1 LFVGVVLALG
11 YELLRDGFFGG
22 RSLGKKLMGLKVV
35 NTKTGKPCSI
45 KDSILRN
52 ITLFIPVVNL
62 IEIVMPFID
71 AEGLRFGDKLAGT
84 KVE

>member
-1 LFVGVVLALG
+1 LVLGFG